1 MFAAFQ
7 PALLDKYEVNAMSI
21 KVNHN
26 ISLLTSNSKADKT
39 NNLLSQFE
47 VKFLQMAPA
56 NEADKYQTV
65 CRYSTPGC
73 RSVCIYRNGNG
84 RYPNVINS
92 RTNKTLFYLND
103 TGLFM
108 DKLMVETA
116 MFEAGAKIQGKVP
129 CIRPNALSDIPWE
142 QKHPEYMARFADVI
156 FYDYT
161 KWPYMQRPDESL
173 PANYHLVYSRS
184 DKTSDHEI
192 DINLTNGRSVAVV
205 FRNELPDK
213 YYGVKVVDGD
223 RHDLTFLHSA
233 PSIIGLLA
241 KGMAKTDTS
250 GFAVDK

>member
-1 MFAAFQ
+1 
-7 PALLDKYEVNAMSI
+7 MSI

-26 ISLLTSNSKADKT
+26 INLLTSNSKADKT
-39 NNLLSQFE
+39 NNLLYQFV
-47 VKFLQMAPA
+47 VKFLQLAPA
-56 NEADKYQTV
+56 NMANKHETV

-73 RSVCIYRNGNG
+73 RESCLIFTGNG
-84 RYPNVINS
+84 RYPKVING

-103 TGLFM
+103 NQLFM
-108 DKLMVETA
+108 EKLMVETA
-116 MFEAGAKIQGKVP
+116 GFQASTRIQDKIP

-223 RHDLTFLHSA
+223 RHDLTFLHAA
-233 PSIIGLLA
+233 PCIIGLRA
-241 KGMAKTDTS
+241 KGSARKDTT
-250 GFAVDK
+250 GFVVDISSEDN